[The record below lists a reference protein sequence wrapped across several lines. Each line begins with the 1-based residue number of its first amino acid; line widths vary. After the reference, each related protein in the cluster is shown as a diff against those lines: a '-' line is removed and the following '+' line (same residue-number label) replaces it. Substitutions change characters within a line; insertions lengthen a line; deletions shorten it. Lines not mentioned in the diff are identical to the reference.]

1 MRGSARAPDPA
12 ECAFGLIMDA
22 LDAAA
27 GAAPLPQEEAFDRL
41 SHELQHLSG
50 QAATKVLRRLEPLRL
65 SKGAKGRESAKVR
78 VNCLYHPLW
87 TVPPGHGAAHA
98 RMLPLIPHHPERAQP
113 RCGVSDRTP
122 AQWRRPAQC
131 GSREFFVLLAASTGA
146 PPSTTSPPPPPP
158 PSLPPP
164 PPKADADLAAPAA
177 GQQEQ
182 ARRRR

>member
-27 GAAPLPQEEAFDRL
+27 GAAPPPQEEAFDRL
-41 SHELQHLSG
+41 SHELQHLPR

-87 TVPPGHGAAHA
+87 TVPPGHGAAHMHA
-98 RMLPLIPHHPERAQP
+98 CFL
-113 RCGVSDRTP
+113 
-122 AQWRRPAQC
+122 
-131 GSREFFVLLAASTGA
+131 
-146 PPSTTSPPPPPP
+146 
-158 PSLPPP
+158 
-164 PPKADADLAAPAA
+164 
-177 GQQEQ
+177 
-182 ARRRR
+182 